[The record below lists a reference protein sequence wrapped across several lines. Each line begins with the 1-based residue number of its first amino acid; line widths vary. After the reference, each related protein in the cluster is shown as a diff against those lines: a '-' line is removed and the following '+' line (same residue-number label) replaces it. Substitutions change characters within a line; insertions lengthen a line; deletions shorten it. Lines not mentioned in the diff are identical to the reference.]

1 MVAEDPEGTSSRS
14 RGWLRFCSSAADSI
28 FDTLIYTST
37 CRALH
42 GVPAP
47 RKNRGR
53 NRPLRPAWQDDAEM
67 AGGIV
72 HLTKRARHSHA
83 RLAVGHFRLRNGVSS
98 FPPHPEHY
106 TALGYPIRNLYPGT
120 G

>member
-1 MVAEDPEGTSSRS
+1 MVAKGAEGPAAGS
-14 RGWLRFCSSAADSI
+14 RGWLRSCSSAADSI

-67 AGGIV
+67 AGGTLR
-72 HLTKRARHSHA
+72 LTNRARHSHA
-83 RLAVGHFRLRNGVSS
+83 RLALPYLRILNGGSHTPP
-98 FPPHPEHY
+98 PPHAPP
-106 TALGYPIRNLYPGT
+106 ALDL
-120 G
+120 

>member
-67 AGGIV
+67 AGGIAP
-72 HLTKRARHSHA
+72 LTKRGRPPHA
-83 RLAVGHFRLRNGVSS
+83 RLAVRY
-98 FPPHPEHY
+98 FPLPSGG
-106 TALGYPIRNLYPGT
+106 APGPPPPT
-120 G
+120 RPPGPG